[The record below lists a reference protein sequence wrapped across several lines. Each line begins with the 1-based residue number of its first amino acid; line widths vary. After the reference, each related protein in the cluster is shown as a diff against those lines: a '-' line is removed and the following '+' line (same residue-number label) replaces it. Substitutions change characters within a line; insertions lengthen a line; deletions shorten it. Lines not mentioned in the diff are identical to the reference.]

1 MLCKQWLAV
10 CSQQWWL
17 SSKQMQFQCPHSA
30 TLPLSHWHMYTD
42 HTKSEHLSTQC
53 AQFDTPHW
61 PHFEVCWFCRGWTYA
76 AWWWWSPTLLG
87 SCVCICICICVK
99 VLSRNHKNELQA
111 DDGGRPL
118 PCHYQSLV
126 VTTHHQSLVVTTH
139 YQSLVVTT
147 HHQSLVVVTTYYQSL
162 VVSTHYQSLVVTTHH
177 QSQHT
182 TICKQLEHNNPLI
195 VYCKLHTRVHAVMMR
210 SASQSK
216 WTVFYCILVYY

>member
-1 MLCKQWLAV
+1 MLCKQWLTV

-30 TLPLSHWHMYTD
+30 TLPLSHWHMYTVYTSYLD

-61 PHFEVCWFCRGWTYA
+61 PHFEVCWFCRGWTDA

-126 VTTHHQSLVVTTH
+126 VP
-139 YQSLVVTT
+139 
-147 HHQSLVVVTTYYQSL
+147 
-162 VVSTHYQSLVVTTHH
+162 THH
-177 QSQHT
+177 QSQHWGH
-182 TICKQLEHNNPLI
+182 HNLQTAWAQPT
-195 VYCKLHTRVHAVMMR
+195 YCLVQIAYYSTCSDDAQCIAER
-210 SASQSK
+210 SK
-216 WTVFYCILVYY
+216 WTVFYCFNTSNTSILLVY